1 MPAVAV
7 SPSYIGTADDGKAA
21 FSSFFELGPIFD
33 TTSWIPYD
41 KASAGGDAFCAKGGR
56 KPSRSAGLATLD
68 SSTWSAVW
76 NEYVAFLQDPG
87 TEKTSILLESYAMD
101 KARSFGADS
110 ASCPCRDTV
119 KYHEAVMPWCE
130 DVGLDEKALDFGTR
144 VRDLWRSTDGLPER
158 ST

>member
-7 SPSYIGTADDGKAA
+7 SPSYIGAADDGKAA
-21 FSSFFELGPIFD
+21 VSSFFELAPIFD

-41 KASAGGDAFCAKGGR
+41 KAGAGGDAFCARGR
-56 KPSRSAGLATLD
+56 KPSRSVGLAALY
-68 SSTWSAVW
+68 SSTSSAVW

-101 KARSFGADS
+101 KARSFGADL
-110 ASCPCRDTV
+110 ASYPCRDTF

-144 VRDLWRSTDGLPER
+144 VRGLWRSTDGLPEGG
-158 ST
+158 T